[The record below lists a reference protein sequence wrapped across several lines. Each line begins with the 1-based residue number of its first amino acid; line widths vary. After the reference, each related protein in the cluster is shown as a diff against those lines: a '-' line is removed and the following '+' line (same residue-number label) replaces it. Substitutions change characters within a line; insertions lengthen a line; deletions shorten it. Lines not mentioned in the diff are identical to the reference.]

1 MILKTIKV
9 AVILL
14 FVFTALGCTTKVYL
28 NPDAYKPDIVL
39 NQNKRFINKKI
50 YMRYFTNSAQNTS
63 RYAYYNPDEKIR
75 YETNQPLDSYFWQCF
90 RYAFE
95 EIGVAVSPYEY
106 GMIEF
111 NYELVSLTDQ
121 LFRFNVNLTK
131 NRSTIFQKMYSVAMT
146 PPEGTSVTSLEARA
160 YKLVDK
166 SFETI
171 INDPAFLASF
181 GD

>member
-1 MILKTIKV
+1 MRSKTINI
-9 AVILL
+9 AVIVL

-28 NPDAYKPDIVL
+28 NPDAYKPNIVL
-39 NQNKRFINKKI
+39 NQNKRFLNKKI
-50 YMRYFTNSAQNTS
+50 YMPSFTNSAQNTS
-63 RYAYYNPDEKIR
+63 MWNYYSPDSKIR
-75 YETNQPLDSYFWQCF
+75 YETSQPLHSYFWYCF

-111 NYELVSLTDQ
+111 NYELVSLTDRM
-121 LFRFNVNLTK
+121 FRFNVNLTK
-131 NRSTIFQKMYSVAMT
+131 NRSTIYQKMYSVAMT
-146 PPEGTSVTSLEARA
+146 PPEGASVTSLEAGA

-171 INDPAFLASF
+171 VNDPAFLAVF

>member
-1 MILKTIKV
+1 MSSKTMKF
-9 AVILL
+9 AVVL
-14 FVFTALGCTTKVYL
+14 FFLFSALGCATKVYL
-28 NPDAYKPDIVL
+28 NPDVYKPNIVL
-39 NQNKRFINKKI
+39 NQNKRFLNKKI

-63 RYAYYNPDEKIR
+63 RYAYYSPDERIR
-75 YETNQPLDSYFWQCF
+75 YETNQPLDSYFWQCY
-90 RYAFE
+90 RYAFD

-121 LFRFNVNLTK
+121 LFRFTVNLTK
-131 NRSTIFQKMYSVAMT
+131 NRSTVFQKMYTVAVNSQEDPSVL
-146 PPEGTSVTSLEARA
+146 SLEARA

-166 SFETI
+166 SFEAF
-171 INDPAFLASF
+171 INDPAFLTSF

>member
-1 MILKTIKV
+1 MFRKTMKIV
-9 AVILL
+9 LSLV
-14 FVFTALGCTTKVYL
+14 FVFTALACTTKVYV
-28 NPDAYKPDIVL
+28 NPDAYKPKIVL
-39 NQNKRFINKKI
+39 NQNQKFQNKKI
-50 YMRYFTNSAQNTS
+50 YMASFTNSAQNTS
-63 RYAYYNPDEKIR
+63 LWNYYSPDYKIR
-75 YETNQPLDSYFWQCF
+75 YETSQPLHSYFWYCF

-95 EIGVAVSPYEY
+95 EIGVTVSPYEY

-121 LFRFNVNLTK
+121 MFRFNVNLRK
-131 NRSTIFQKMYSVAMT
+131 NRSTVFQKMYSLSMG
-146 PPEGTSVTSLEARA
+146 PPEDRSVSSLEARA

-171 INDPAFLASF
+171 VNDPAFLASF